1 MTVDNFSFAP
11 IQRAYQQ
18 HQDKLILIIVVLLSL
33 YLIAFL
39 AEVTWRLLDNSQGQ
53 ITQKNAITRVSAQSP
68 NNART
73 DLSELKRLN
82 LFGNASEEVPPIVE
96 QAVTEAPETKLNL
109 TLTGVVSSSSPKLGA
124 AIIQRNNVQNTYG
137 IGDKIEGTNAT
148 LDEIYV
154 DRVIIKNRLV
164 RETLMLDGVDFDE
177 ANKQQQRQALTRQAQ
192 GGNLQTADSPRS
204 PDNQIARTQK
214 IEVDRQVE
222 DMRRSM
228 VESPT
233 SFADFISIKPHAPDG
248 EIIGYRVSPGKQAEF
263 FTMVGLRSGDIITE
277 INGLDLSD
285 LQQSLEAIE
294 ALKEAQ
300 SLQMEIIRSG
310 EPISLDIDMPEP
322 EES

>member
-11 IQRAYQQ
+11 LQRAYQQ

-39 AEVTWRLLDNSQGQ
+39 AEVTWRLLDNSQGPV
-53 ITQKNAITRVSAQSP
+53 TQNNVTSRVNVQNQ
-68 NNART
+68 NNTRT

-82 LFGNASEEVPPIVE
+82 LFGNASEEPAPVVE

-137 IGDKIEGTNAT
+137 IGDKIDGTNAT

-164 RETLMLDGVDFDE
+164 RETLMLDGIDFDE
-177 ANKQQQRQALTRQAQ
+177 ANKQQQRQAQSRQAQ
-192 GGNLQTADSPRS
+192 TANSPS
-204 PDNQIARTQK
+204 TPNTQVARTQR
-214 IEVDRQVE
+214 IEANREVQN
-222 DMRRSM
+222 MRRSM

-248 EIIGYRVSPGKQAEF
+248 EMIGYRVSPGKQAEF
-263 FTMVGLRSGDIITE
+263 FKMVGLRSGDIITE

-294 ALKEAQ
+294 ALKESQ

>member
-11 IQRAYQQ
+11 LQRAYQQ

-39 AEVTWRLLDNSQGQ
+39 AEVTWRLLDNSQGPV
-53 ITQKNAITRVSAQSP
+53 TQNNVTSRVNVQNQ
-68 NNART
+68 NNTRT

-82 LFGNASEEVPPIVE
+82 LFGNASEEPAPVVE

-137 IGDKIEGTNAT
+137 IGDKIDGTNAT

-164 RETLMLDGVDFDE
+164 RETLMLDGIDFDE
-177 ANKQQQRQALTRQAQ
+177 ANKQQQRQAQSRQAQ
-192 GGNLQTADSPRS
+192 TANSPSTPNTQTARL
-204 PDNQIARTQK
+204 QR
-214 IEVDRQVE
+214 IEANREVQ

-248 EIIGYRVSPGKQAEF
+248 EMIGYRVSPGKQAEF
-263 FTMVGLRSGDIITE
+263 FKMVGLRSGDIITE

-294 ALKEAQ
+294 ALKESQ

>member
-11 IQRAYQQ
+11 LQRAYQQ

-39 AEVTWRLLDNSQGQ
+39 AEVTWRLLDNSQGPV
-53 ITQKNAITRVSAQSP
+53 TQNNVTSRVNVQNQ
-68 NNART
+68 NNTRT

-82 LFGNASEEVPPIVE
+82 LFGNASEEPATVVE

-137 IGDKIEGTNAT
+137 IGDKIDGTNAT

-164 RETLMLDGVDFDE
+164 RETLMLDGIDFDE
-177 ANKQQQRQALTRQAQ
+177 ANKQQQRQAQSRQAQ
-192 GGNLQTADSPRS
+192 TANSPS
-204 PDNQIARTQK
+204 TPNTQVARTQR
-214 IEVDRQVE
+214 IEANREVQN
-222 DMRRSM
+222 MRRSM

-248 EIIGYRVSPGKQAEF
+248 EMIGYRVSPGKQAEF
-263 FTMVGLRSGDIITE
+263 FKMVGLRSGDIITE

-294 ALKEAQ
+294 ALKESQ

>member
-11 IQRAYQQ
+11 LQRAYQQ

-39 AEVTWRLLDNSQGQ
+39 AEVTWRLLDNSQGPV
-53 ITQKNAITRVSAQSP
+53 TQNNVTSRVNVQNQ
-68 NNART
+68 NNTRT

-82 LFGNASEEVPPIVE
+82 LFGNASEEPAPVIE

-137 IGDKIEGTNAT
+137 IGDKIDGTNAT

-164 RETLMLDGVDFDE
+164 RETLMLDGIDFDE
-177 ANKQQQRQALTRQAQ
+177 ANKQQQRQAQSRQAQ
-192 GGNLQTADSPRS
+192 TANSPSTPNTQTARL
-204 PDNQIARTQK
+204 QR
-214 IEVDRQVE
+214 IEANREVQ

-248 EIIGYRVSPGKQAEF
+248 EMIGYRVSPGKQAEF
-263 FTMVGLRSGDIITE
+263 FKMVGLRSGDIITE

-294 ALKEAQ
+294 ALKESQ

>member
-11 IQRAYQQ
+11 LQRAYQQ

-39 AEVTWRLLDNSQGQ
+39 AEVTWRLLDNSQGPV
-53 ITQKNAITRVSAQSP
+53 TQNNVTSRVNVQNQ
-68 NNART
+68 NNTRT

-82 LFGNASEEVPPIVE
+82 LFGNASEEPATVVE

-137 IGDKIEGTNAT
+137 IGDKIDGTNAT

-164 RETLMLDGVDFDE
+164 RETLMLDGIDFDE
-177 ANKQQQRQALTRQAQ
+177 ANKQQQRQAQSRQAQ
-192 GGNLQTADSPRS
+192 TANSPSTPNTQTARL
-204 PDNQIARTQK
+204 QR
-214 IEVDRQVE
+214 IEANREVQ

-248 EIIGYRVSPGKQAEF
+248 EMVGYRVSPGKQAEF
-263 FTMVGLRSGDIITE
+263 FKMVGLRSGDIITE

-294 ALKEAQ
+294 ALKESQ

>member
-11 IQRAYQQ
+11 LQRAYQQ

-39 AEVTWRLLDNSQGQ
+39 AEVTWRLLDNSQGPV
-53 ITQKNAITRVSAQSP
+53 TQNNVTSRVNVQNQ
-68 NNART
+68 NNTRT

-82 LFGNASEEVPPIVE
+82 LFGNASEEPAPVVE

-137 IGDKIEGTNAT
+137 IGDKIDGTNAT

-164 RETLMLDGVDFDE
+164 RETLMLDGIDFDE
-177 ANKQQQRQALTRQAQ
+177 ANKQQQRQAQSRQAQ
-192 GGNLQTADSPRS
+192 TANSPGT
-204 PDNQIARTQK
+204 PNTQVARTQR
-214 IEVDRQVE
+214 IEANREVQ

-248 EIIGYRVSPGKQAEF
+248 EMVGYRVSPGKQAEF
-263 FTMVGLRSGDIITE
+263 FKMVGLRSGDIITE

-294 ALKEAQ
+294 ALKESQ

>member
-11 IQRAYQQ
+11 LQRAYQQ

-39 AEVTWRLLDNSQGQ
+39 AEVTWRLLDNSQGPV
-53 ITQKNAITRVSAQSP
+53 TQNNVTSRVNVQNQ
-68 NNART
+68 NNTRT

-82 LFGNASEEVPPIVE
+82 LFGNASEEPATVVE

-137 IGDKIEGTNAT
+137 IGDKIDGTNAT

-164 RETLMLDGVDFDE
+164 RETLMLDGIDFDE
-177 ANKQQQRQALTRQAQ
+177 ANKQQQRQAQSRQAQ
-192 GGNLQTADSPRS
+192 TANSPGT
-204 PDNQIARTQK
+204 PNTQVARTQR
-214 IEVDRQVE
+214 IEANREVQN
-222 DMRRSM
+222 MRRSM

-248 EIIGYRVSPGKQAEF
+248 EMIGYRVSPGKQAEF
-263 FTMVGLRSGDIITE
+263 FKMVGLRSGDIITE

-294 ALKEAQ
+294 ALKESQ

>member
-11 IQRAYQQ
+11 LQRAYQQ

-53 ITQKNAITRVSAQSP
+53 VTQNNVTSRVNVQNQ
-68 NNART
+68 NNTRT

-82 LFGNASEEVPPIVE
+82 LFGNASEEPAPVVE

-137 IGDKIEGTNAT
+137 IGDKIDGTNAT

-164 RETLMLDGVDFDE
+164 RETLMLDGIDFDE
-177 ANKQQQRQALTRQAQ
+177 ANKQQQRQAQSRQAQ
-192 GGNLQTADSPRS
+192 TANSPRT
-204 PDNQIARTQK
+204 PNTQVTRTQR
-214 IEVDRQVE
+214 IEANREVQ

-248 EIIGYRVSPGKQAEF
+248 EMVGYRVSPGKQAEF
-263 FTMVGLRSGDIITE
+263 FKMVGLRSGDIITE

-294 ALKEAQ
+294 ALKESQ

>member
-11 IQRAYQQ
+11 LQRAYQQ

-39 AEVTWRLLDNSQGQ
+39 AEVTWRLLDNSQGPV
-53 ITQKNAITRVSAQSP
+53 TQNNVTSRVNVQNQ
-68 NNART
+68 NNTRT

-82 LFGNASEEVPPIVE
+82 LFGNASEEPAPVVE

-137 IGDKIEGTNAT
+137 IGDKIDGTNAT

-164 RETLMLDGVDFDE
+164 RETLMLDGIDFDE
-177 ANKQQQRQALTRQAQ
+177 ANKQQQRQAQSRQAQ
-192 GGNLQTADSPRS
+192 TANSPGT
-204 PDNQIARTQK
+204 PNTQVARTQR
-214 IEVDRQVE
+214 IEANREVQN
-222 DMRRSM
+222 MRRSM

-248 EIIGYRVSPGKQAEF
+248 EMIGYRVSPGKQAEF
-263 FTMVGLRSGDIITE
+263 FKMVGLRSGDIITE

-294 ALKEAQ
+294 ALKESQ